1 MKAVRIHEYG
11 GPEVLVYEEVPT
23 PEPGPAQ
30 ILVKVAAATVNPVD
44 VSVREDRFPTPKK
57 PPKTLGSDGAGVVE
71 RVGGEITSV
80 KPGDRVAFSGLGIG
94 SEGSYAE
101 YALIAETQVVP
112 MPDGLSFVDAAAI
125 GMAFPAAYYALV
137 TRGALREG
145 ETVLVQG
152 ASGGVGSASVQL
164 ARALGARVLAT
175 ASGPGAADLVLGL
188 GAEAVIDFRTED
200 VAARVLEL
208 TDGKG
213 VDLVHELVLSVN
225 LPADVKLVAKGGRI
239 VGTGQGPGPD
249 ATAPIG
255 EALVQGRVRAVHE
268 PEQRGRA
275 GVAAIA
281 AEIAPMAAAGKVKPV
296 IGAELPLSEARRAHE
311 LLAGGPPRQDRAAA
325 VDAGP
330 RRGETR
336 GLSTPCRCRGWP
348 LRAPCAARAAA
359 AASSITV
366 SSVSR
371 RCSSLSDSSSSCLSA
386 APKSTA
392 AAMRNESGP
401 SPGGSS
407 GISTS
412 MSASIL
418 PNTSRTASRSA
429 GDPSGSESR

>member
-23 PEPGPAQ
+23 PEPGPKQ
-30 ILVKVAAATVNPVD
+30 LLIKVAAATVNPID
-44 VSVREDRFPTPKK
+44 VSVREDRFPTPKQ

-71 RVGGEITSV
+71 KIGAEVTTA

-101 YALIAETQVVP
+101 YALIVDTQVVH
-112 MPDGLSFVDAAAI
+112 MPEGLSFADAAAI

-137 TRGALREG
+137 TRGALHEG

-164 ARALGARVLAT
+164 AKALGARVFGT
-175 ASGPGAADLVLGL
+175 ASGAGAADLVLGL

-225 LPADVKLVAKGGRI
+225 LPTDVKLVARGGRI

-249 ATAPIG
+249 AVAPIG
-255 EALVQGRVRAVHE
+255 VALDKDVSVLFMNLNNAK
-268 PEQRGRA
+268 RA

-281 AEIAPMAAAGKVKPV
+281 AEIATMVAAGKVKPV

-311 LLAGGPPRQDRAAA
+311 MLAEDHLGKIVLIP
-325 VDAGP
+325 
-330 RRGETR
+330 
-336 GLSTPCRCRGWP
+336 
-348 LRAPCAARAAA
+348 
-359 AASSITV
+359 
-366 SSVSR
+366 
-371 RCSSLSDSSSSCLSA
+371 
-386 APKSTA
+386 
-392 AAMRNESGP
+392 
-401 SPGGSS
+401 
-407 GISTS
+407 
-412 MSASIL
+412 
-418 PNTSRTASRSA
+418 
-429 GDPSGSESR
+429 

>member
-1 MKAVRIHEYG
+1 VKAVRIHKYG
-11 GPEVLVYEEVPT
+11 GPEVLVYEDVPT

-30 ILVKVAAATVNPVD
+30 ILVKIAAATANPID
-44 VSVREDRFPTPKK
+44 VAVREDRFPTPKQ
-57 PPKTLGSDGAGVVE
+57 PPKILGSDDAG
-71 RVGGEITSV
+71 

-101 YALIAETQVVP
+101 YALITETQVVR
-112 MPDGLSFVDAAAI
+112 MPDGLSFTDAAAI

-175 ASGPGAADLVLGL
+175 ASGPGAAELVLGL

-200 VAARVLEL
+200 VPARVLEL

-225 LPADVKLVAKGGRI
+225 LPADVRLVAKGGRI

-255 EALVQGRVRAVHE
+255 EALGKDVSVLFMNLSNA
-268 PEQRGRA
+268 GRA

-281 AEIAPMAAAGKVKPV
+281 AEIAAMAAAGKVKPV
-296 IGAELPLSEARRAHE
+296 IGAELPLAEARRAHE
-311 LLAGGPPRQDRAAA
+311 KLAGDHLGKI
-325 VDAGP
+325 V
-330 RRGETR
+330 
-336 GLSTPCRCRGWP
+336 L
-348 LRAPCAARAAA
+348 
-359 AASSITV
+359 
-366 SSVSR
+366 
-371 RCSSLSDSSSSCLSA
+371 
-386 APKSTA
+386 
-392 AAMRNESGP
+392 
-401 SPGGSS
+401 
-407 GISTS
+407 
-412 MSASIL
+412 L
-418 PNTSRTASRSA
+418 P
-429 GDPSGSESR
+429 

>member
-1 MKAVRIHEYG
+1 VKAVRIHGYG

-23 PEPGPAQ
+23 PDPGPAQ

-44 VSVREDRFPTPKK
+44 VSVRENRFPTPKQ
-57 PPKTLGSDGAGVVE
+57 PPKILGSDGAGVVE
-71 RVGGEITSV
+71 RMGAEVRSA

-101 YALIAETQVVP
+101 YALIAETQVVH

-175 ASGPGAADLVLGL
+175 ASGPGAAELVLSL
-188 GAEAVIDFRTED
+188 GAEAVIDFRTDD
-200 VAARVLEL
+200 VPARVMEL

-213 VDLVHELVLSVN
+213 ADLIHELVISVN
-225 LPADVKLVAKGGRI
+225 LPADIKMAAKGGRI

-255 EALVQGRVRAVHE
+255 EALSKDVSVLFMNLNNA
-268 PEQRGRA
+268 GRA

-281 AEIAPMAAAGKVKPV
+281 SEIAAMVAVGKVKPV
-296 IGAELPLSEARRAHE
+296 IGTELPLAEARRAHE
-311 LLAGGPPRQDRAAA
+311 LLAEDHLGKI
-325 VDAGP
+325 V
-330 RRGETR
+330 
-336 GLSTPCRCRGWP
+336 L
-348 LRAPCAARAAA
+348 
-359 AASSITV
+359 
-366 SSVSR
+366 
-371 RCSSLSDSSSSCLSA
+371 
-386 APKSTA
+386 
-392 AAMRNESGP
+392 
-401 SPGGSS
+401 
-407 GISTS
+407 
-412 MSASIL
+412 L
-418 PNTSRTASRSA
+418 P
-429 GDPSGSESR
+429 